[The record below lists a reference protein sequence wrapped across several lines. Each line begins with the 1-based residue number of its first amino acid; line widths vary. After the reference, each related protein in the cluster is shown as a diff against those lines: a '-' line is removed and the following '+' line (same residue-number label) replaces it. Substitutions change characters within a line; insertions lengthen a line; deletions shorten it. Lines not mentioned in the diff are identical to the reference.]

1 MARKSDTLRQGEPS
15 LAPIVG
21 AQVTVSAQDGSL
33 LSLTT
38 DDRQPLSNPVITDQF
53 GSYYFNI
60 GAPAFVDLRTYFG
73 GRLVR
78 EDFGVPV
85 GITPTTIDQAAA
97 SASASAAAA
106 VQAALNADVVLSQS
120 AASTATTQATNAAA
134 SAASI
139 GNAKALTSALGLAS
153 DVVQTGADIV
163 ATQTRRV
170 GKDDNSFVA
179 TSGRSLFPAGARVFG
194 SWSATHRGM
203 QALIAGKPSEVYEVS
218 IPAGSVIGDHNA
230 KIYIGIVTPTAP
242 LPLAATAVT
251 FSNPR
256 VVGMVDFTSLPT
268 QTLGNVLWRGVPVGY
283 ADGDLLVY
291 WGVNVQFLFGTN
303 VGVSHPTDN
312 AYDGWYHFVYSIP
325 GANDETALGTGFTV
339 TPFPASG
346 SNALQFPYVASVGA
360 GPVRAS
366 MGGANSY
373 ALVGAD
379 GKLSI
384 DVIPSAPG
392 GSAWSGRKV
401 GIMGTSIETETGG
414 HVGQIGWARKT
425 LTALNALGTVGGV
438 GSSLFCF
445 IGNQGG
451 GGDALSFSGTPAEL
465 SGISGDPANSF
476 QSKCYDK
483 GFDLLVIGGGV
494 INDVERNNGTAFC
507 AIGTQS
513 DNTPGTIWGA
523 FNRVIQG
530 IQTNSPA
537 CEIVIQGTQHQ
548 MRGAGGTVTEWAQR
562 SVYNEALRAIAKAYK
577 LPFLDFL
584 NMSGITL
591 SNYMSRLVPDSG
603 AYIHPLQ
610 IQQDQMARQATAF
623 LNGL

>member
-1 MARKSDTLRQGEPS
+1 MLFHKYDTLTNTRGDS
-15 LAPIVG
+15 LKGYQVRLLVTSTQAVAPIYGDAGGTPIFATSGIANV
-21 AQVTVSAQDGSL
+21 AVTDAAGVY
-33 LSLTT
+33 
-38 DDRQPLSNPVITDQF
+38 NF
-53 GSYYFNI
+53 
-60 GAPAFVDLRTYFG
+60 FVDPGTYDIQFLTPAG
-73 GRLVR
+73 VFVR
-78 EDFGVPV
+78 SITNVPMV
-85 GITPTTIDQAAA
+85 DGAIAQSAINAAA
-97 SASASAAAA
+97 AAAAAA
-106 VQAALNADVVLSQS
+106 VQAALDADVVLAQ
-120 AASTATTQATNAAA
+120 TAATNAAA
-134 SAASI
+134 SAATI
-139 GNAKALTSALGLAS
+139 GNAKALTAGLGLTS

-170 GKDDNSFVA
+170 GKDDNSFAA
-179 TSGRSLFPAGARVFG
+179 TTGHSLYPVNPQVFG
-194 SWSATHRGM
+194 SWNAAHRGM
-203 QALIAGKPSEVYEVS
+203 HALVAGQPSEVYEVS
-218 IPAGSVIGDHNA
+218 IPAGCVIGNLNA

-242 LPLAATAVT
+242 LPLAATTVT
-251 FSNPR
+251 VNNPR
-256 VVGMVDFTSLPT
+256 VVGMIDLTSLAT

-283 ADGDLLVY
+283 AEGDLLVY
-291 WGVNVQFLFGTN
+291 WGVNVQFQFGGN

-312 AYDGWYHFVYSIP
+312 AYDGWYHITYTIP
-325 GANDETALGTGFTV
+325 GAVDQTALGAGFTTTV
-339 TPFPASG
+339 IGGTGTAPR
-346 SNALQFPYVASVGA
+346 QFPYVASVGA

-384 DVIPSAPG
+384 DVIPSATA

-414 HVGQIGWARKT
+414 HGGQIGWARKT
-425 LTALNALGTVGGV
+425 LTSLNALGTVGGV

-623 LNGL
+623 LNAL